1 MKEITKRKTKLEK
14 KEQIVEREVIIGLK
28 EEDIQKIEAIV
39 KARMDR
45 FRERMKKRLCEVLG

>member
-14 KEQIVEREVIIGLK
+14 KEQIVEREVIIWLK